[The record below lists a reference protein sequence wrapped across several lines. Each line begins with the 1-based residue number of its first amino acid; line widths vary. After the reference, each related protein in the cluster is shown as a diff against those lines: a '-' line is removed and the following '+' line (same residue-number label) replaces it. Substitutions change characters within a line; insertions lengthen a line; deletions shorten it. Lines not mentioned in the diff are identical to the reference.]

1 MLWDEPI
8 ILLRTWPNAR
18 DWECCQGSTVRKW
31 NNAKATGKGQDR
43 SAVNGGAMTE
53 EAAMTQLNA
62 FQGMAI
68 FAEIQEFTSLSV
80 EAQYYIR
87 RSLDIARGDQPS
99 IERWTRDSHARSAI
113 HAQIQ
118 LYRRLDEL
126 RAMLGECRPTGD
138 GALLSLLIELTSF
151 DLGSGDL
158 DGFGAYRFLYE
169 RLLGGRARDWLPS
182 AFCAAAMM
190 PHVRPMRR
198 IALLR
203 SLSEAAVARWVDT
216 EPRFFPKQ
224 IAA

>member
-1 MLWDEPI
+1 
-8 ILLRTWPNAR
+8 
-18 DWECCQGSTVRKW
+18 
-31 NNAKATGKGQDR
+31 
-43 SAVNGGAMTE
+43 
-53 EAAMTQLNA
+53 MTQLNC

-68 FAEIQEFTSLSV
+68 FAEIQEFTCLSV

-87 RSLDIARGDQPS
+87 RSLDVARGDQSS
-99 IERWTRDSHARSAI
+99 IERWSRDSHARSAI

-126 RAMLGECRPTGD
+126 RAMLGKCRPTGD
-138 GALLSLLIELTSF
+138 GALLSILIELTSF
-151 DLGSGDL
+151 DLGSGGL
-158 DGFGAYRFLYE
+158 DGFAAYRFLYE

-190 PHVRPMRR
+190 PHVRLMQR

-203 SLSEAAVARWVDT
+203 SLSEATVTRWADT
-216 EPRFFPKQ
+216 EPRFFPKP